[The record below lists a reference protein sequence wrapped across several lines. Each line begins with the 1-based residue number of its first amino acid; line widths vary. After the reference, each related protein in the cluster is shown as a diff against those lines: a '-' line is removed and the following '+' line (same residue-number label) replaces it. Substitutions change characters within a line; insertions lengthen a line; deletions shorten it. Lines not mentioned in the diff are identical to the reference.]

1 MFGLGGTMGRIAP
14 VKGIR
19 IRCLTTDLLEQKAEV
34 HARTWRE
41 TYSGLLPL
49 ELVDAITPAFALKV
63 TRLHDFRMVLLA
75 MDGDAVVGYA
85 EYLNPARPPSTYHGA
100 AEVAALYV
108 LKQYQGCGIGRRLF
122 EEAMRRSQSDCGLDV
137 PRQRP
142 RPRVLRAY
150 GLSSDRA
157 DSGCGW
163 HCWGGGRA
171 GEFRYAGWN
180 QRGLRGERRE
190 AQGLGM
196 TPMTPDRWRS
206 PSVVDHDVFP
216 GCRSPICRARP

>member
-41 TYSGLLPL
+41 TYSGLLSQ

-63 TRLHDFRMVLLA
+63 TRLHDFRTVLLA

-85 EYLNPARPPSTYHGA
+85 EYLNPARPPSTYLGA

-122 EEAMRRSQSDCGLDV
+122 EEAMAATGV
-137 PRQRP
+137 PNRIVVWMFR
-142 RPRVLRAY
+142 
-150 GLSSDRA
+150 GNDRA
-157 DSGCGW
+157 RAFYEHMGFHLTGRTQDADGIAGAEVELANFDTLDGTNGDSE
-163 HCWGGGRA
+163 A
-171 GEFRYAGWN
+171 S
-180 QRGLRGERRE
+180 GERLKDL
-190 AQGLGM
+190 A
-196 TPMTPDRWRS
+196 
-206 PSVVDHDVFP
+206 
-216 GCRSPICRARP
+216 